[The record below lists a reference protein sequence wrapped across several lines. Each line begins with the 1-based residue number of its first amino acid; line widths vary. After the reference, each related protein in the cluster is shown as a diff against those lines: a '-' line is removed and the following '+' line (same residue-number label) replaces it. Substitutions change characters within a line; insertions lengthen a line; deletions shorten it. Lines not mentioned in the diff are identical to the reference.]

1 MGKNNKI
8 VGSVLVVGGGI
19 GGVQA
24 SLDLANQGFYVYV
37 IEKEPSIGGTMGQLD
52 KTFPTNDCSMC
63 ILSPKLVDVGRHP
76 NVELL
81 TNSIVEK
88 IEGNPGNFKVKVRKK
103 ARYVTEAC
111 VGCGLCAEACVLK
124 GKFGNEF
131 DEGRGKRGAIY
142 IPFPQAVPLK
152 YIVDEKN
159 CLLLK
164 YGKCSQKCLEGCAA
178 NAIDF
183 EQKDEIVELDIGA
196 IVLTPGFDEYVPDE
210 LTEFG
215 YKKYE
220 NVLTSI
226 EFERIM
232 CASGP
237 TQGNIIR
244 PSDSK
249 EPEKIAWLQ
258 CIGSRSQKT
267 DHNYCSSV
275 CCMYATKEA
284 VITKEHSGKIEPTI
298 FYMDM
303 RSYGKEFDKYIERAE
318 KQLNIRFIRSRV
330 GSISEDPKTKSL
342 YLAYEDREGKL
353 QKEKFDMVVLSV
365 GLEAPKTSAELK
377 EIFGIE
383 LNKYNFAK
391 TEEFSPVSSTRE
403 GIFVGGAFT
412 GPKDIPETVA
422 QSSGIA
428 SQVASILKDARWT
441 QTKKKEYVEEL
452 DIRSEEPRIGVF
464 ICHCGINIGA
474 YVNVS
479 EVVKY
484 AKTLRNVSYAEENL
498 YTCSADTQG
507 RIKERIKEHKLNRV
521 IVAACT
527 PRTHEPLFRETIR
540 EAGLNKYLFEMANI
554 REHDSWVHMNEKK
567 EATEQAKDL
576 VRMAVEKS
584 SRLSSLKER
593 KVDITKSA
601 LVVGGGVSGMSAA
614 LSIAKGGF
622 PVTIIEKENEL
633 GGEAKHI
640 NKLLSGTD
648 VRKKL
653 KEMIEGVKSNKDI
666 TVFVSSRIKGTKGY
680 VGNFETIIETQQ
692 GEKPVKHGVIIVAT
706 GAKQYEPSEYLY
718 GKTERVITQR
728 EFEERLSTNF
738 QFPISNF
745 QSVVMIQC
753 VGSRNDEH
761 PWCSRVC
768 CATAVK
774 NALSFKKTYP
784 EKNVY
789 ILYRDIRT
797 YGLKEDY
804 YQKAREKGVIF
815 IHFEEDRPPEID
827 NKGGELTISIA
838 EPILKRKLL
847 IPTDLLV
854 LSAGIIPRE
863 GREELAKMLKV
874 PLNEDGFFLEAH
886 MKLRPVDF
894 ASDGI
899 FLCGTC
905 HSPKFI
911 DESIA
916 QAAGA
921 SSRAM
926 TVLSRDYIEA
936 GGAVA
941 YVDEELCRGCGEC
954 IKVCE
959 YGAIELIEKEVTGLT
974 GWSPSKIMVANV
986 KGVVCK
992 GCGACSVA
1000 CPSSAISAQHF
1011 TTEQIES
1018 MIKAA
1023 VYRQKTGVR
1032 KW

>member
-1 MGKNNKI
+1 MVDKKK
-8 VGSVLVVGGGI
+8 VEGSVLVVGGGI

-24 SLDLANQGFYVYV
+24 SLDLADQGLYVYLV
-37 IEKEPSIGGTMGQLD
+37 EKSPSIGGTMGQLD

-63 ILSPKLVDVGRHP
+63 ILSPKLVDVGRHS
-76 NVELL
+76 NIELI
-81 TNSIVEK
+81 TNSVVENLD
-88 IEGNPGNFKVKVRKK
+88 GNPGNFKVKIRKK
-103 ARYVTEAC
+103 ARYVTDDC
-111 VGCGLCAEACVLK
+111 VGCGLCADACVLK
-124 GKFGNEF
+124 GKFANEF
-131 DEGRGKRGAIY
+131 DEGHGKRGAIY

-164 YGKCSQKCLEGCAA
+164 YGKCSKKCLEGCAA

-183 EQKDEIVELDIGA
+183 EQKDEVVELDVGA
-196 IVLTPGFDEYVPDE
+196 IVLTPGFDEYIPDE

-215 YKKYE
+215 YGRYE
-220 NVLTSI
+220 NVITSI
-226 EFERIM
+226 EYERIM

-237 TQGNIIR
+237 TQGHILR
-244 PSDSK
+244 PSDHK
-249 EPEKIAWLQ
+249 EPEKVAWLQ
-258 CIGSRSQKT
+258 CIGSRAPKIN
-267 DHNYCSSV
+267 HGYCSSV

-284 VITKEHSGKIEPTI
+284 VITKEHSEKLKPTI

-318 KQLNIRFIRSRV
+318 KEMGIRFVRSRV
-330 GSISEDPKTKSL
+330 SNLFEDPETKSL
-342 YLAYEDREGKL
+342 YLTYENSEGKL
-353 QKEKFDMVVLSV
+353 EKEKFDMVVLSV
-365 GLEAPKTSAELK
+365 GLEAPKASNELK
-377 EIFGIE
+377 KTFGIE
-383 LNKYNFAK
+383 TNEYNFAK
-391 TEEFSPVSSTRE
+391 TEEFSPVSSSRK

-441 QTKKKEYVEEL
+441 KTKKKEYVPEM
-452 DIRSEEPRIGVF
+452 DVSTEEPRIGAF

-474 YVNVS
+474 YVNVP

-484 AKTLRNVSYAEENL
+484 AKTLPNVVYAEENL
-498 YTCSADTQG
+498 YTCSADTQE
-507 RIKERIKEHKLNRV
+507 RIKEKIKEHKLNRV

-527 PRTHEPLFRETIR
+527 PRTHEPLFRETIK

-554 REHDSWVHMNEKK
+554 REHDSWVHMNEKE

-576 VRMAVEKS
+576 LRMAVEKS
-584 SRLSSLKER
+584 TRLSSLEER
-593 KVDITKSA
+593 KVEIIKSA
-601 LVVGGGVSGMSAA
+601 LVIGGGISGISAA

-622 PVTIIEKENEL
+622 PVTIVENEKEL

-640 NKLLSGTD
+640 KKLLSGVD
-648 VRKKL
+648 VQKRLNEIVDEIKN
-653 KEMIEGVKSNKDI
+653 NKDI
-666 TVFVSSRIKGTKGY
+666 TVFLSSNIKGIKGY
-680 VGNFETIIETQQ
+680 VGNFETIVDTPQ
-692 GEKPVKHGVIIVAT
+692 GEKTVKHGIIIVAT
-706 GAKQYEPSEYLY
+706 GAKEYEPTEFLY
-718 GKTERVITQR
+718 GKNESIITQR
-728 EFEERLSTNF
+728 EFEENLSN
-738 QFPISNF
+738 PKSEIRNPK
-745 QSVVMIQC
+745 SVVMIQC

-768 CATAVK
+768 CTSAVK
-774 NALSFKKTYP
+774 NAIAFK
-784 EKNVY
+784 EKEPTKDVY

-797 YGLKEDY
+797 YGLKEGY
-804 YQKAREKGVIF
+804 YQMAREKGVIF
-815 IHFEEDRPPEID
+815 IHFDKAQEPELD
-827 NKGGELTISIA
+827 NKNGELSVSIQD
-838 EPILKRKLL
+838 PILKRKLV

-854 LSAGIIPRE
+854 LSAGIVPRE
-863 GREELAKMLKV
+863 GREDLAKMLKV

-916 QAAGA
+916 QASGA
-921 SSRAM
+921 VSRAM
-926 TVLSRDYIEA
+926 TILSKDHIET

-941 YVDEELCRGCGEC
+941 YVNEELCRGCGEC
-954 IKVCE
+954 GNACE
-959 YGAIELIEKEVTGLT
+959 YNAIELIEKEVSGVI

-992 GCGACSVA
+992 GCGACSVV
-1000 CPSSAISAQHF
+1000 CPSGAISAFHF

-1023 VYRQKTGVR
+1023 I
-1032 KW
+1032 